1 MIRNPMHAGTFYPRF
16 EQQIKRQIE
25 GWISNAVTPLSSE
38 RALGVILPHA
48 GYMYSG
54 ECATLG
60 LHSISH
66 ENIDSF
72 IILHPSHQA
81 NYFDFS
87 VSPYQEYVNPLGTL
101 DLDMELY
108 NKIAPEADQNI
119 PLILHQEEHSMEIQL
134 PILNYFFPKAKIL
147 PIMFGNQ
154 IPAVAKRLADIL
166 YETIYSSTKRIV
178 ILCSSDLSH
187 YHRARTAEE
196 MDGILVK
203 GVTALDPEHL
213 WQDIIHSDCEAC
225 GIGGILCL
233 LYYAQH
239 YTNAKMKV
247 IQYTHSGK
255 ISGNDSQV
263 VGYLSAKLYI

>member
-48 GYMYSG
+48 GYMYSV

-60 LHSISH
+60 IHSISH

-87 VSPYQEYVNPLGTL
+87 VSPYQQYVNPLGTL
-101 DLDMELY
+101 DFDMELY
-108 NKIAPEADQNI
+108 NKIAPAADQNI

-154 IPAVAKRLADIL
+154 IPAVAKRLAEIL

-187 YHRARTAEE
+187 YHRARIAEE
-196 MDGILVK
+196 MDSELIKNVI
-203 GVTALDPEHL
+203 AIDPEHL
-213 WQDIIHSDCEAC
+213 WQGILHNNCEAC

-233 LYYAQH
+233 LYYAQC

>member
-60 LHSISH
+60 IHSISH

-87 VSPYQEYVNPLGTL
+87 VSPYQQYVNPLGTL
-101 DLDMELY
+101 DFDMELY

-154 IPAVAKRLADIL
+154 IPAVAKRLAEIL

-187 YHRARTAEE
+187 YHRARIAEE
-196 MDGILVK
+196 MDSELIKNVI
-203 GVTALDPEHL
+203 AIDPEHL
-213 WQDIIHSDCEAC
+213 WQGILHNNCEAC

-233 LYYAQH
+233 LYYAQC

>member
-60 LHSISH
+60 LYSISH

-87 VSPYQEYVNPLGTL
+87 VSPYQQYVNPLGTL
-101 DLDMELY
+101 DFDMELY
-108 NKIAPEADQNI
+108 NKIAPAADQNI

-154 IPAVAKRLADIL
+154 IPAVAKRLAEIL

-187 YHRARTAEE
+187 YHRARIAEE
-196 MDGILVK
+196 MDSELIKNVI
-203 GVTALDPEHL
+203 AIDPEHL
-213 WQDIIHSDCEAC
+213 WQGILHNNCEAC

-233 LYYAQH
+233 LYYAQC

>member
-60 LHSISH
+60 LYSISH

-87 VSPYQEYVNPLGTL
+87 VSPYQQYVNPLGTL
-101 DLDMELY
+101 DFDMELY
-108 NKIAPEADQNI
+108 NKIAPAADQNI

-147 PIMFGNQ
+147 PIMFGNKFLQ
-154 IPAVAKRLADIL
+154 
-166 YETIYSSTKRIV
+166 
-178 ILCSSDLSH
+178 
-187 YHRARTAEE
+187 
-196 MDGILVK
+196 
-203 GVTALDPEHL
+203 
-213 WQDIIHSDCEAC
+213 WQ
-225 GIGGILCL
+225 
-233 LYYAQH
+233 
-239 YTNAKMKV
+239 NA
-247 IQYTHSGK
+247 
-255 ISGNDSQV
+255 
-263 VGYLSAKLYI
+263 

>member
-60 LHSISH
+60 LYSISH

-87 VSPYQEYVNPLGTL
+87 VSPYQQYVNPLGTL
-101 DLDMELY
+101 DFDMELY

-154 IPAVAKRLADIL
+154 IPAVAKRLAEIL

-187 YHRARTAEE
+187 YHRARIAEE
-196 MDGILVK
+196 MDSELIKNVI
-203 GVTALDPEHL
+203 AIDPEHL
-213 WQDIIHSDCEAC
+213 WQGILHNNCEAC

-233 LYYAQH
+233 LYYAQC

>member
-16 EQQIKRQIE
+16 EQQIKRQID

-60 LHSISH
+60 IHSISH

-87 VSPYQEYVNPLGTL
+87 VSPYQQYVNPLGTL
-101 DLDMELY
+101 DFDMELY

-154 IPAVAKRLADIL
+154 IPAVAKRLAEIL

-187 YHRARTAEE
+187 YHRARIAEE
-196 MDGILVK
+196 MDSELIKNVI
-203 GVTALDPEHL
+203 AIDPEHL
-213 WQDIIHSDCEAC
+213 WQGILHNNCEAC

-233 LYYAQH
+233 LYYAQC

>member
-1 MIRNPMHAGTFYPRF
+1 
-16 EQQIKRQIE
+16 
-25 GWISNAVTPLSSE
+25 
-38 RALGVILPHA
+38 
-48 GYMYSG
+48 
-54 ECATLG
+54 
-60 LHSISH
+60 
-66 ENIDSF
+66 
-72 IILHPSHQA
+72 
-81 NYFDFS
+81 
-87 VSPYQEYVNPLGTL
+87 
-101 DLDMELY
+101 
-108 NKIAPEADQNI
+108 
-119 PLILHQEEHSMEIQL
+119 MEIQL

-154 IPAVAKRLADIL
+154 IPAVAKRLAEIL

-187 YHRARTAEE
+187 YHRARIAEE
-196 MDGILVK
+196 MDSELIKNVI
-203 GVTALDPEHL
+203 AIDPEHL
-213 WQDIIHSDCEAC
+213 WQGILHNNCEAC

-233 LYYAQH
+233 LYYAQC

>member
-25 GWISNAVTPLSSE
+25 GWISKAETPVSSE

-60 LHSISH
+60 IHSISQ

-87 VSPYQEYVNPLGTL
+87 VSPYQEYVNPLGNL
-101 DLDMELY
+101 ALNMELY

-147 PIMFGNQ
+147 PIMIGNQ
-154 IPAVAKRLADIL
+154 NPAVSKRLAEIL
-166 YETIYSSTKRIV
+166 YETIYTSTERIV

-203 GVTALDPEHL
+203 DVTALDPEHL
-213 WQDIIHSDCEAC
+213 WQDILHSNCEAC
-225 GIGGILCL
+225 GIGGILAL

-239 YTNAKMKV
+239 YSNAKMKV
-247 IQYTHSGK
+247 VQYTHSGK
-255 ISGNDSQV
+255 VSGNDSQV